1 MCVGKKWKCT
11 FPYITRRSGHRWLQ
25 NRHPRH
31 WTLLTPQDFL
41 IDTSRCELNGRLTTL
56 ETFDGAELSQ
66 TQKGTSTLRKQHW
79 MTTDCCEIAVLHR
92 QRAFKISD
100 YSGSQYRPRHHNLSL
115 CCPLPRLRHVCKL
128 RAQRAVFG
136 QRFQSGI
143 PPPQVKHENY

>member
-56 ETFDGAELSQ
+56 ETFDGAEPSQ

-92 QRAFKISD
+92 QRAFKNQWLQWVTVQTQTPQLVSLLPASQTQTCLQTQSSESGVWAEISIWN
-100 YSGSQYRPRHHNLSL
+100 SSTPG
-115 CCPLPRLRHVCKL
+115 
-128 RAQRAVFG
+128 
-136 QRFQSGI
+136 
-143 PPPQVKHENY
+143 